1 MMRPA
6 RREVAAL
13 RAKLDAVDLTYPPA
27 PAVPPTSRVGQEHH
41 KLNAVNQAHPPTPTA
56 GPRTEGG
63 ARAGAGAAVTRVA
76 AGATAMEDG
85 PPAKGDA
92 MSDAPAPGGRHDD
105 SASDSLASQIH
116 DTLHRFSRWVAAEG
130 GRADHSLAPS
140 EHHHDDLR
148 RRPSRVAAQG
158 GRVDLGM
165 DSAKAKGPDAREGAS
180 FGARLYGPPT
190 ASGAQPLQAPASP
203 PLAEQ
208 TGRGEGARQKM
219 TRRAGE
225 SNKRGHDAP
234 YQASAHA
241 SAPKQQQTG
250 DGAAYG
256 FNWLASL
263 FGPSSADANAN
274 ADSDAAKDAH
284 RAALRRAGIWF
295 FSPSMHTCT
304 GVRARARPHTQR
316 TPHSMLMSR
325 RTCKTVE
332 TTDVTGWTQVLGG
345 ARGRGAPQRRLT
357 NITRQSGTSQV

>member
-1 MMRPA
+1 M
-6 RREVAAL
+6 

-208 TGRGEGARQKM
+208 TGRGEGARGRQKM
-219 TRRAGE
+219 TKRAG
-225 SNKRGHDAP
+225 SSHKRGHDAP

-241 SAPKQQQTG
+241 SAPKQQETG
-250 DGAAYG
+250 DGAADG
-256 FNWLASL
+256 FDWLASL